1 MGKTNRP
8 RLCGAAFAWRKG
20 IDQLETRTVQSA
32 IFAEGHV
39 STQRSCK
46 FALGL
51 TIVTC
56 LIGCEDD
63 KSTAPTNKDAA
74 VIKDARE
81 AGQMPDGT
89 TDVAPVDTARLGDTV
104 VDRPD
109 SRTIDTGMLDA
120 RAPIDEA
127 PKDTIIDGA
136 PSFVDTSA
144 DDFDA
149 PAADGPADI
158 SIGDSRFDGRVA
170 AEVAMDTGPVC
181 VDGSKESCA
190 SLANPLIGAC
200 RAGTRVCSGG
210 KWGACSEVV
219 PAATEECNGVD
230 DNCNGMIDEGCATG
244 CLVVCAKCV
253 SDTTPADGSVAHPFA
268 TIEAA
273 LAAPAPV
280 DGGAQKRLCVVGGA
294 TCRES
299 TLYPMNGPLKM
310 TDGLI
315 IQGAYAITESGL
327 EYCGVPTVRPRT
339 TLAFSSSEGVV
350 FDQAISTGAE
360 LSSLV
365 IEINPPSSAESPAAT
380 GTAIAVKGA
389 KNVSLG
395 RVFVTEGFAANH
407 TYGVAI
413 TSGGHVTITGSSI
426 SAGQGRASA
435 AGVYVDGGTV
445 NMRDNCDRIVDGRC
459 ASYCDDGG
467 AMLGAHGYNA
477 ASTAESPAQASAIFV
492 TGSSSA
498 SLVGNMF
505 CGGTSNL
512 GSGQSPATVGTVR
525 CEGAGCTT
533 VSGNVVAGGEGPV
546 AVGVALVGASPR
558 VDRNLVEGGCG
569 DTATTGLWVE
579 GSSARVENNLIFGG
593 QCPGSGTPAFYGL
606 HLVLGKAT
614 DSPDVHSND
623 IEPLGSSGDCQSVG
637 VLVER
642 AGSASNL
649 TGGVLRNN
657 IVSAGTCGLALAI
670 SEGPGVSLQSLKNND
685 LYAPTRPA
693 TAGPV
698 VLYRRATVDV
708 TTAAQVNEI
717 SMASGNLSADPG
729 YASYPR
735 DLHLTATSPCI
746 DQGIAAGAPTTDIDS
761 RARSAGLGPDIG
773 AYELGD

>member
-1 MGKTNRP
+1 M
-8 RLCGAAFAWRKG
+8 
-20 IDQLETRTVQSA
+20 DQLETGTVQFA

-39 STQRSCK
+39 STQRTCK

-51 TIVTC
+51 TIVSC
-56 LIGCEDD
+56 LMGCGDD
-63 KSTAPTNKDAA
+63 NPTSPTNKDAA
-74 VIKDARE
+74 VIKDAGD
-81 AGQMPDGT
+81 AGQKPDGAK
-89 TDVAPVDTARLGDTV
+89 DVVPVDAAWLGDTV
-104 VDRPD
+104 ADLPD
-109 SRTIDTGMLDA
+109 GRTIDTTVTDVRTPVDG
-120 RAPIDEA
+120 EA
-127 PKDTIIDGA
+127 PKDSTIDGA
-136 PSFVDTSA
+136 PSPLDTSA
-144 DDFDA
+144 DNLDA
-149 PAADGPADI
+149 PAADGPADV
-158 SIGDSRFDGRVA
+158 SMGDSRIDGRVA
-170 AEVAMDTGPVC
+170 AEVATDTGPAC
-181 VDGSKESCA
+181 VDGTTESCA
-190 SLANPLIGAC
+190 SLVNPLVGAC

-210 KWGACSEVV
+210 NWGACSEVL
-219 PAATEECNGVD
+219 PAATEACNGVD

-253 SDTTPADGSVAHPFA
+253 SGTETAPADGSVAHPFA
-268 TIEAA
+268 TVEAA
-273 LAAPAPV
+273 LAAPAAV
-280 DGGAQKRLCVVGGA
+280 DGGAQKRICVVGGA

-310 TDGLI
+310 TDGLV

-365 IEINPPSSAESPAAT
+365 IEINPPSSAESPATT

-395 RVFVTEGFAANH
+395 RVFVTEGFAANS

-413 TSGGHVTITGSSI
+413 TSGGQATITGSSI

-435 AGVYVDGGTV
+435 VGVYVNGGTV
-445 NMRDNCDRIVDGRC
+445 NMRNNCDRIVDGRC

-467 AMLGAHGYNA
+467 AMLGAHGYAA
-477 ASTAESPAQASAIFV
+477 ASTAESPAQASAMLV

-498 SLVGNMF
+498 ALVGNMF

-512 GSGQSPATVGTVR
+512 GSGQSPALVSTIR
-525 CEGAGCTT
+525 CEGTGCTT
-533 VSGNVVAGGEGPV
+533 VSGNVVAGGDGPV
-546 AVGVALVGASPR
+546 AVGIALVGASPM

-569 DTATTGLWVE
+569 DTATTGVWVE
-579 GSSARVENNLIFGG
+579 GSSSRLQNNLILAG
-593 QCPGSGTPAFYGL
+593 QCPGTGTPAFCGL
-606 HLVLGKAT
+606 HVIMGGTA
-614 DSPDVHSND
+614 DGPDVHSND
-623 IEPLGSSGDCQSVG
+623 IEPLGLSADCQSIG

-642 AGSASNL
+642 AGSASSI

-657 IVSAGTCGLALAI
+657 IVSAGTCDLAVAI
-670 SEGPGVSLQSLKNND
+670 SEGPGASLQSLKNND

-698 VLYRRATVDV
+698 VLYRRATGDL
-708 TTAAQVNEI
+708 TTAAQVNAL
-717 SMASGNLSADPG
+717 SLASGNISADPG

-735 DLHLTATSPCI
+735 NLHLTATSPCI
-746 DQGIAAGAPTTDIDS
+746 DQGIAAGAPATDIDG
-761 RARSAGLGPDIG
+761 RVRSADLGPDIG
-773 AYELGD
+773 AYELGE